1 MPEPIELIDEGR
13 RCESHGVLDR
23 ALESYSAAAES
34 SNDPATVAEA
44 LTHQSR
50 VHRLRCEWDCAI
62 DAARRAQATAEKGN
76 LAMLLSDALNAE
88 ALVLLCQGQFAEALR
103 LFNRIL
109 DTTDEP
115 RQRGIA
121 LQNIGTVMAQQGQL
135 GTAERAFTES
145 FGWFRHAGYRLG
157 EAMALNNHARVA
169 LDRGNAQLAEQL
181 LEQALVVAREEE
193 YADLIALATVNLAE
207 ALDARGLHDKAEEQ
221 ASVALGYFAT
231 SGNRWREI
239 ECLRLIGAINDRLGD
254 YPNAE
259 RCYRRALAI
268 AEEIGAQQEV
278 AIARDCLARIESRA
292 RRQRPRTEPPPAQQA
307 TS

>member
-1 MPEPIELIDEGR
+1 MPEAIELIDEGR

-23 ALESYSAAAES
+23 ALESYRAAATASTES
-34 SNDPATVAEA
+34 ALVAEA

-50 VHRLRCEWDCAI
+50 VHRLRCEWEPALET
-62 DAARRAQATAEKGN
+62 ARRAQETAHRDN
-76 LAMLLSDALNAE
+76 LNALLADALNAE
-88 ALVLLCQGQFAEALR
+88 GLVLVCRGEFSEALK
-103 LFNRIL
+103 LFNRVL
-109 DTTDEP
+109 DASEEP

-121 LQNIGTVMAQQGQL
+121 LQNIGTVMAQQGQF

-181 LEQALVVAREEE
+181 LEQAIAVAREEE

-221 ASVALGYFAT
+221 ASTALGYFAT

-239 ECLRLIGAINDRLGD
+239 ECLRLIGSINERLGD
-254 YPNAE
+254 FQNAQ
-259 RCYRRALAI
+259 RCYKRALGI
-268 AEEIGAQQEV
+268 AEDIGAQQDITIV
-278 AIARDCLARIESRA
+278 RDCVARVERRT
-292 RRQRPRTEPPPAQQA
+292 RRQENETASAAPKR
-307 TS
+307 

>member
-1 MPEPIELIDEGR
+1 MPEAIELIDEGR

-23 ALESYSAAAES
+23 ALESYCAAAATSTE
-34 SNDPATVAEA
+34 PAVVAEA

-50 VHRLRCEWDCAI
+50 VHRLRCEWEPALE
-62 DAARRAQATAEKGN
+62 AARRAQETAQRDN
-76 LAMLLSDALNAE
+76 LNSLLSDALNAE
-88 ALVLLCQGQFAEALR
+88 ALVLVCRGEFGEALK

-109 DTTDEP
+109 DATEEP

-181 LEQALVVAREEE
+181 LEQAIAVAREEE

-221 ASVALGYFAT
+221 ASTALGYFAT
-231 SGNRWREI
+231 SGNKWREI
-239 ECLRLIGAINDRLGD
+239 ECLRLIGSINERLGD
-254 YPNAE
+254 YQNAV
-259 RCYRRALAI
+259 RCFKRALGI
-268 AEEIGAQQEV
+268 AEEIGAQQDITIV
-278 AIARDCLARIESRA
+278 RDCLARVERRV
-292 RRQRPRTEPPPAQQA
+292 RRQEVGTASAAPRQ
-307 TS
+307 